1 MEKPLFWHQGLF
13 LQPQHFQ
20 LQDRYHSALL
30 EPVYQRLTPH
40 FWGVGSMKVEQA
52 ALGNRSF
59 ELSSGSFLFA
69 DTTYAVLNENAVLQP
84 RSFETAWE
92 DGGKTFKVFLG
103 VRKFSRSSENVTI
116 VDNLTDLKAVRTRYA
131 ATEDPDDIRD
141 LHSSGPNANVRHM
154 QLVLKLFWQSEM
166 EQFGDYDLIPVALLE
181 RDGEN
186 VVLSDRFVPPC
197 LTIDGSQPLE
207 RLVKEVRDQVSAR
220 CRQLEAFKRDRG
232 IHSAEFGSR
241 DMVFLLTL
249 RSLNRYVSQLIHITD
264 SAAVHPWTAY
274 GILRQLMGELSTF
287 SERVF
292 VTGEETGGKVL
303 MPGYDH
309 QQLWQCFS
317 SAQILIT
324 RLLDEITAGPEYMI
338 ALHFDG
344 TYYSTELQPA
354 MFEGRNRFFLAVETE
369 SDPQSVFQSME
380 QIAKISSREYLPI
393 LIARALPGIRLEYQ
407 QVTPQ
412 ELPRRAN
419 TLYFQIDHHGE
430 QWQQVQKGNNLALY
444 WDSAPD
450 DFKAE
455 LMIVGRN

>member
-1 MEKPLFWHQGLF
+1 MDKPLFWHQGLF

-20 LQDRYHSALL
+20 LQDRYTRSLV
-30 EPVYQRLTPH
+30 EPLHRMLMPH
-40 FWGVGSMKVEQA
+40 FWGVGSMAIEQA
-52 ALGNRSF
+52 ALGTRSF
-59 ELSSGSFLFA
+59 SLSGGSFLFA
-69 DTTYAVLNENAVLQP
+69 DTTYAVLNENAIIQP

-92 DGGKTFKVFLG
+92 DGGNPFMVFIG
-103 VRKFSRSSENVTI
+103 VRKFNASSENVTI
-116 VDNLTDLKAVRTRYA
+116 VDNLGDLREVRTRYV
-131 ATEDPDDIRD
+131 ATHEPEDIRD
-141 LHSSGPNANVRHM
+141 LHGSGPNATIRRM
-154 QLVLKLFWQSEM
+154 RLVLKLFWQTEM
-166 EQFGDYDLIPVALLE
+166 EQFGDYESIPVAMLE
-181 RDGEN
+181 RDGEH
-186 VVLSDRFVPPC
+186 VVLSDRFIPPC
-197 LTIDGSQPLE
+197 LTIDGSPFLA
-207 RLVKEVRDQVSAR
+207 RLIKEVRDQISAR

-241 DMVFLLTL
+241 DMVFLLAL
-249 RSLNRYVSQLIHITD
+249 RSLNRYVSQLIHITE
-264 SAAVHPWTAY
+264 STQVHPWTAY

-287 SERVF
+287 SERVS

-317 SAQILIT
+317 SAQSLIT

-344 TYYSTELQPA
+344 TYFSAELPPVI
-354 MFEGRNRFFLAVETE
+354 FEGRNRFFIAVETE
-369 SDPQSVFQSME
+369 SDPQPILQSME

-393 LIARALPGIRLEYQ
+393 LIARALPGIRLEHLKA
-407 QVTPQ
+407 VPQ

-419 TLYFQIDHHGE
+419 TLYFQVDHHGE
-430 QWQQVQKGNNLALY
+430 QWQHVQKGNNMALY

-450 DFKAE
+450 DLKAE

>member
-20 LQDRYHSALL
+20 LQDRYHSALF
-30 EPVYQRLTPH
+30 EPVYHRLTPH
-40 FWGVGSMKVEQA
+40 FWGVDSMVVEQA

-59 ELSSGSFLFA
+59 GLSKGSFLFA
-69 DTTYAVLNENAVLQP
+69 DTTYAVLNENAVMQP

-92 DGGKTFKVFLG
+92 DGGKTFMVFLG
-103 VRKFSRSSENVTI
+103 LRKFSRSSENVTI
-116 VDNLTDLKAVRTRYA
+116 VDDLNDLKEVRTRYV
-131 ATEDPDDIRD
+131 ATEEAEDIRD
-141 LHSSGPNANVRHM
+141 LHSNGPNAQVRRM

-166 EQFGDYDLIPVALLE
+166 EQFGDYDVIPVALLE

-186 VVLSDRFVPPC
+186 VVLSDRFFPPC
-197 LTIDGSQPLE
+197 LTIDGAQPLE

-264 SAAVHPWTAY
+264 SAAVHPWVAY

-287 SERVF
+287 SERVS

-303 MPGYDH
+303 MPGYHH

-317 SAQILIT
+317 SAQSLIT

-344 TYYSTELQPA
+344 TYYATELQPT

-369 SDPQSVFQSME
+369 TDPQSVLQSME

-393 LIARALPGIRLEYQ
+393 LIARALPGIRLEYL

>member
-20 LQDRYHSALL
+20 LQDRYHSVLF
-30 EPVYQRLTPH
+30 EPVYHRLTPH
-40 FWGVGSMKVEQA
+40 FWGVDSMVVEQA

-59 ELSSGSFLFA
+59 GLSKGSFLFA
-69 DTTYAVLNENAVLQP
+69 DTTYAVLNQNAVMQP

-92 DGGKTFKVFLG
+92 DGGKTFMVFLG

-116 VDNLTDLKAVRTRYA
+116 VDNLNDLKAVRTRYV
-131 ATEDPDDIRD
+131 ATEEAEDIRD
-141 LHSSGPNANVRHM
+141 LHSSGPNAQVRRM

-166 EQFGDYDLIPVALLE
+166 EQFGDYDVIPVALLE

-186 VVLSDRFVPPC
+186 VVLSDRFFPPC
-197 LTIDGSQPLE
+197 LAIDAAQPLE

-264 SAAVHPWTAY
+264 SAAVHPWVAY

-287 SERVF
+287 SERVS
-292 VTGEETGGKVL
+292 VVGEEAGGKVL
-303 MPGYDH
+303 MPGYH
-309 QQLWQCFS
+309 HEQLWQCFS
-317 SAQILIT
+317 SAQSLIT

-344 TYYSTELQPA
+344 TYYATELQPT

-369 SDPQSVFQSME
+369 TDPQSVLQSME

-393 LIARALPGIRLEYQ
+393 LIARALPGIRLEYL

-444 WDSAPD
+444 WDSAPE

>member
-20 LQDRYHSALL
+20 LQDRYTRSLL
-30 EPVYQRLTPH
+30 EPLHQKLKPH
-40 FWGVGSMKVEQA
+40 FWGIGNMAVEQA
-52 ALGNRSF
+52 ALGTRSF
-59 ELSSGSFLFA
+59 TLSEGSFLFA
-69 DTTYAVLNENAVLQP
+69 DTTYAVLNENAVMQP

-92 DGGKTFKVFLG
+92 DGGNTFMVFIG
-103 VRKFSRSSENVTI
+103 VRKFSKSAENVTI
-116 VDNLTDLKAVRTRYA
+116 VDNLTDLKDVRTRYV
-131 ATEDPDDIRD
+131 ATDEPEDIRD
-141 LHSSGPNANVRHM
+141 LHSNGPNANVRHM
-154 QLVLKLFWQSEM
+154 RLVLKLFWQTEM
-166 EQFGDYDLIPVALLE
+166 EQFGDYESIPVALLE

-186 VVLSDRFVPPC
+186 VVLSDHFIPPC

-207 RLVKEVRDQVSAR
+207 RFVKEIRDQISAR

-241 DMVFLLTL
+241 DMVFLLAL
-249 RSLNRYVSQLIHITD
+249 RSLNRYVSQLIHITE
-264 SAAVHPWTAY
+264 STQVHPWTAY

-287 SERVF
+287 SERVS

-303 MPGYDH
+303 MPGYHH

-317 SAQILIT
+317 SAQSLIT
-324 RLLDEITAGPEYMI
+324 RLLDEITAGPEHII

-354 MFEGRNRFFLAVETE
+354 IFEGRNRFFLAVETE
-369 SDPQSVFQSME
+369 SETQSILQSME
-380 QIAKISSREYLPI
+380 QIAKISSREHLPI
-393 LIARALPGIRLEYQ
+393 LIARALPGIRLEYLQ
-407 QVTPQ
+407 AAPQ

-430 QWQQVQKGNNLALY
+430 QWPQVQKGNNLALY
-444 WDSAPD
+444 WDSAPE
-450 DFKAE
+450 DFKVE
-455 LMIVGRN
+455 LMIVGRT

>member
-20 LQDRYHSALL
+20 LQDRYHSALF
-30 EPVYQRLTPH
+30 EPVYHRLTPH
-40 FWGVGSMKVEQA
+40 FWGVDSMVVEQA

-59 ELSSGSFLFA
+59 GLSKGSFLFA
-69 DTTYAVLNENAVLQP
+69 DTTYAVLNQNAVMQP
-84 RSFETAWE
+84 RSFETDWE
-92 DGGKTFKVFLG
+92 DGGKTFMVFLG
-103 VRKFSRSSENVTI
+103 VRKFSQSSENVTI
-116 VDNLTDLKAVRTRYA
+116 VDNLNDLKAVRTRYV
-131 ATEDPDDIRD
+131 ATEEAEDIRD
-141 LHSSGPNANVRHM
+141 LHSSGPNAQVRRM

-166 EQFGDYDLIPVALLE
+166 EQFGDYDVIPVALLE

-186 VVLSDRFVPPC
+186 VVLSDHFFPPC
-197 LTIDGSQPLE
+197 LAIDASQPLE

-264 SAAVHPWTAY
+264 SAAVHPWVAY

-287 SERVF
+287 SERVS
-292 VTGEETGGKVL
+292 VIGEEAGGKVL
-303 MPGYDH
+303 MPGYHH

-317 SAQILIT
+317 SAQSLIT

-344 TYYSTELQPA
+344 TYYATELQPT

-369 SDPQSVFQSME
+369 TDPQSVLQSME

-444 WDSAPD
+444 WDSAPE

>member
-1 MEKPLFWHQGLF
+1 MDKPLFWHQGLF

-20 LQDRYHSALL
+20 LQDRYTRSLI
-30 EPVYQRLTPH
+30 EPLHRMLMPH
-40 FWGVGSMKVEQA
+40 FWGVGSMAIEQA
-52 ALGNRSF
+52 ALGTRSF
-59 ELSSGSFLFA
+59 SLSGGSFLFA
-69 DTTYAVLNENAVLQP
+69 DTTYAVLNENAIIHP

-92 DGGKTFKVFLG
+92 DGGNAFMVFIG
-103 VRKFSRSSENVTI
+103 VRKFNTSSENVTI
-116 VDNLTDLKAVRTRYA
+116 VDNLSDLREVRTRYV
-131 ATEDPDDIRD
+131 ATNEPEDIRD
-141 LHSSGPNANVRHM
+141 LHGNGPNANIRRM
-154 QLVLKLFWQSEM
+154 RLVLKLFWQTEM
-166 EQFGDYDLIPVALLE
+166 EQFGDYESIPVAMLE

-186 VVLSDRFVPPC
+186 VVLSDRFIPPC
-197 LTIDGSQPLE
+197 LTIDGSQFLA
-207 RLVKEVRDQVSAR
+207 RLIKEVRDQISAR

-241 DMVFLLTL
+241 DMMFLLAL
-249 RSLNRYVSQLIHITD
+249 RSLNRYVSQLIHITE
-264 SAAVHPWTAY
+264 STQVHPWTAY

-287 SERVF
+287 SERVS
-292 VTGEETGGKVL
+292 VTGEEAGGKVL

-317 SAQILIT
+317 SAQSLIT

-344 TYYSTELQPA
+344 TYYSTELPPA
-354 MFEGRNRFFLAVETE
+354 IFEGRNRFFIAVETE
-369 SDPQSVFQSME
+369 SDPQPILQSME

-393 LIARALPGIRLEYQ
+393 LIARALPGIRLEHLQ
-407 QVTPQ
+407 AVPQ

-419 TLYFQIDHHGE
+419 TLYFQVDHHGE
-430 QWQQVQKGNNLALY
+430 QWQHVQKGNNLALY

-450 DFKAE
+450 DLKAE